1 MSVRVK
7 ICGLKREADVHIACE
22 AGADFCGFVVEVP
35 NSPRSLARE
44 QVRPLLAMVEALP
57 VVVTRQKSADDL
69 LVLVRFLAP
78 YAIQLHGDEPPE
90 LVAMVKRQTSCA
102 VWKAL
107 PLPPTSHPDASLKP
121 LLEKARNFVKAG
133 CDALVLD
140 TATPAGFGG
149 TGIVPS
155 WELAAELV
163 HRIEVPC
170 FLAGGLTPENVA
182 EAVAFVKPYGV
193 DVSSGVEKEPG
204 VKDPEKIRQFC
215 QRAKRR

>member
-107 PLPPTSHPDASLKP
+107 PLPPTSHPRRFPEAPFGKSPKFCQGWV
-121 LLEKARNFVKAG
+121 RCAG
-133 CDALVLD
+133 SGHSDPSRVWRHRHR
-140 TATPAGFGG
+140 PVMG
-149 TGIVPS
+149 TG
-155 WELAAELV
+155 
-163 HRIEVPC
+163 
-170 FLAGGLTPENVA
+170 
-182 EAVAFVKPYGV
+182 
-193 DVSSGVEKEPG
+193 SGVGASDRGPLFFG
-204 VKDPEKIRQFC
+204 RRFDP
-215 QRAKRR
+215 